1 MAVTYRITDAQS
13 RPQRRAKNFVERMG
27 RIPDRVKKRIN
38 AANEK
43 SAEELAAMMVRLV
56 PVDQG
61 DLQTSITYY
70 EVTGYRGDGGGV
82 AWRVAAGNDKAY
94 WARWTEFGTPTTRAQ
109 PFFYSSLRA
118 LRRLIRRR
126 QLAAFRKGMKDAE

>member
-1 MAVTYRITDAQS
+1 MAVKWRITDEQS

-56 PVDQG
+56 PVDRG
-61 DLQTSITYY
+61 ELQTSITYY
-70 EVTGYRGDGGGV
+70 EVTGAVGGGI
-82 AWRVAAGNDKAY
+82 AWRVVAGNSKA
-94 WARWTEFGTPTTRAQ
+94 WAARFVEFGNGTAPAQ
-109 PFFYSSLRA
+109 PFFYPSVRA
-118 LRRLIRRR
+118 MRRLIRNR
-126 QLAAFRKGMKDAE
+126 QLRAMRQALRDSA